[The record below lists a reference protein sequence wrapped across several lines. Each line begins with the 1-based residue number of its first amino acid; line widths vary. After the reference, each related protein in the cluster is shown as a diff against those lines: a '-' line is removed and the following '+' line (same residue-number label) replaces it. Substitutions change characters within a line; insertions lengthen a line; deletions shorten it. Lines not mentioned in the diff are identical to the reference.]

1 MGKGNLNEKKNKVEI
16 MKQILIKYFR
26 EILILVFGVILTI
39 LLLKIYNT
47 NYDNSEL
54 IKFKL
59 QTLDKEIELLN
70 KQRKGLDSSINIYNK
85 NIKKIDS
92 SLTKLKIEKTTIN
105 NFFDQNESK
114 IRNADAK
121 MVDSL
126 LRIRYK
132 Y

>member
-1 MGKGNLNEKKNKVEI
+1 MGEGNLNEKKDSTEK
-16 MKQILIKYFR
+16 MKQFFIKYFR

-47 NYDNSEL
+47 NYGNSEL

-59 QTLDKEIELLN
+59 ETLDKEIELLN
-70 KQRKGLDSSINIYNK
+70 KQRQGLDSSINIYNK

-92 SLTKLKIEKTTIN
+92 SLNKLKIERTTIN
-105 NFFDQNESK
+105 NFFDDNESK
-114 IRNADAK
+114 IKNADAK
-121 MVDSL
+121 TVDSL
-126 LRIRYK
+126 LRLRYK

>member
-1 MGKGNLNEKKNKVEI
+1 

-59 QTLDKEIELLN
+59 ETLDKEIELLN
-70 KQRKGLDSSINIYNK
+70 KQRKGLDSTINIYNK

-105 NFFDQNESK
+105 NFFEENESK

-126 LRIRYK
+126 LRLRYK

>member
-1 MGKGNLNEKKNKVEI
+1 MGEGNLNEKKNNVEK

-39 LLLKIYNT
+39 LLMKIYNT
-47 NYDNSEL
+47 NYKNSEL

-59 QTLDKEIELLN
+59 ESIDKEIELLN

-92 SLTKLKIEKTTIN
+92 SLTKLKIERTTIN
-105 NFFDQNESK
+105 NFFDDNESK

-126 LRIRYK
+126 LRLRYK